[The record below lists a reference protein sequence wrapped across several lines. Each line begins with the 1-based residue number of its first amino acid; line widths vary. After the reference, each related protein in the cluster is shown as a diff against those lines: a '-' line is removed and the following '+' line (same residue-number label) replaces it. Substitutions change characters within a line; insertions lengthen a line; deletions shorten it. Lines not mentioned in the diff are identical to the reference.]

1 MYLYQTEKKSVCYNY
16 MKIPSQMGENSCKI
30 TELSPKMKRRGMDGK
45 NNMQKIT
52 IRREQSR
59 KFHTE

>member
-1 MYLYQTEKKSVCYNY
+1 

-30 TELSPKMKRRGMDGK
+30 TELSPEMKRGGMDGK